1 MKNIAVPIARIAATT
16 ATIPIR
22 SSAAASSATAN
33 ILSWEWRQFAC
44 SRLSAEG
51 RRQRRYY
58 RELIETRED
67 TAGEDTAGMGS
78 RNERSTQQAH
88 TNGTPHAQ
96 PRRQADPA

>member
-22 SSAAASSATAN
+22 SSAAVSSATAN
-33 ILSWEWRQFAC
+33 ILGWEWRQFAC

-51 RRQRRYY
+51 RRERRYY

-67 TAGEDTAGMGS
+67 TTGMSS
-78 RNERSTQQAH
+78 RNQHSKQRAVAH
-88 TNGTPHAQ
+88 ANGTPHAQ
-96 PRRQADPA
+96 PRRQADPG